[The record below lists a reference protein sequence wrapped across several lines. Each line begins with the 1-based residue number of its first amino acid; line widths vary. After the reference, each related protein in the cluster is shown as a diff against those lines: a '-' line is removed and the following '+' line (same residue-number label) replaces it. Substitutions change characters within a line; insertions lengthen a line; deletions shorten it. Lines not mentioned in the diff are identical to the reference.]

1 MLSTPKMQN
10 KMLKDGKGAD
20 ILENEH
26 MKESPTDLCQAVAIQ
41 IQYLAITTF
50 LYECHLFSQCKVAF
64 ISQALQDVYFWQ
76 SAALV
81 IKYVTTVKI

>member
-26 MKESPTDLCQAVAIQ
+26 MKVSPTDLC
-41 IQYLAITTF
+41 
-50 LYECHLFSQCKVAF
+50 
-64 ISQALQDVYFWQ
+64 
-76 SAALV
+76 
-81 IKYVTTVKI
+81 